1 MTDQMMNVRTLLEKA
16 QPSRIWAGR
25 LGALANVGLGEK
37 YGAIW
42 RAIRPGS
49 WCDGD
54 IAAGCVERHSAG
66 VRRRGGPTGSFPLR
80 ALAEEMKATACD
92 GSIGADPR
100 ALRGGNLSSTFNI
113 AHWMRD
119 RRLQF
124 EPGKVTLA
132 PGCDAFQGS
141 FPICDEGEEFDAII
155 VGAGLAGLSSAFYL
169 LRKRPK
175 ARILLLE
182 ANPYAGGNAGRDDLP
197 PLPVVASTA
206 GAYCVAP
213 TTGFL
218 RELYRE
224 LKINWKEHLIAD
236 PSDSY
241 YFDEY
246 TPGVKAGY
254 RGWNIGTLDVGM
266 KDVPYEKHVVS
277 DLLKSRR
284 AILKLGSGRHV
295 KITDPPDFSSRRY
308 DYLSEVTLEDYLT
321 NTLHCDPIISDF
333 YSLYTIDALGGS
345 AHYVNAHS
353 AISFMS
359 GEFGN
364 YLFAFPGGTSEVAR
378 RLTLWL
384 GGIGRSGELGPPA
397 QIETNAVAL
406 RADADAGPSRRNASV
421 IYFQDKTFKRTTA
434 KTVII
439 ASQNQSSR
447 HLVEHLLDGERK
459 AAWSQFNTVPV
470 VIANV
475 ALRSAAPLLE
485 LNLGYSMAWW
495 GSRYWANLGVADWV
509 TPQRNN
515 PDRPTVLTFF
525 GGNRVRPTNSRKSA

>member
-1 MTDQMMNVRTLLEKA
+1 MARYGE
-16 QPSRIWAGR
+16 PSGPA
-25 LGALANVGLGEK
+25 LGATEISRRDVLNGILLASG
-37 YGAIW
+37 GA
-42 RAIRPGS
+42 A
-49 WCDGD
+49 
-54 IAAGCVERHSAG
+54 
-66 VRRRGGPTGSFPLR
+66 VRGSFPLR

-397 QIETNAVAL
+397 RNRNECGRLEGRRGCGAVAAERQRHL
-406 RADADAGPSRRNASV
+406 FPGQNVQAHHGQDGDYREPKPEQPASRR
-421 IYFQDKTFKRTTA
+421 
-434 KTVII
+434 
-439 ASQNQSSR
+439 
-447 HLVEHLLDGERK
+447 
-459 AAWSQFNTVPV
+459 
-470 VIANV
+470 
-475 ALRSAAPLLE
+475 APLRRRE
-485 LNLGYSMAWW
+485 KSGVEPIQYGAGRYRECRIAKRRAPARVEFRVQYGVVGKSILGEPW
-495 GSRYWANLGVADWV
+495 SRRLGDPPA
-509 TPQRNN
+509 Q
-515 PDRPTVLTFF
+515 
-525 GGNRVRPTNSRKSA
+525 